1 MLCIDY
7 FFIKRKGQPNRSLA
21 NKTSIILFA
30 IFTNTVLRA
39 YYVCL
44 KNLQNFIERRS
55 DVRSSGL
62 WLLEQI
68 FRHFENVYRRS

>member
-30 IFTNTVLRA
+30 IFTNTFYARITSV
-39 YYVCL
+39 
-44 KNLQNFIERRS
+44 
-55 DVRSSGL
+55 
-62 WLLEQI
+62 
-68 FRHFENVYRRS
+68 